1 MSFIGIKNAGTILG
15 SHEWQFDK
23 LENFAITFWKKPT
36 FTVEHGDMYFTQET
50 AVFQK
55 EVLVQP

>member
-1 MSFIGIKNAGTILG
+1 MLATLIIMYLHMHVDRKRPQNGLRIKINSIL
-15 SHEWQFDK
+15 
-23 LENFAITFWKKPT
+23 
-36 FTVEHGDMYFTQET
+36 TVEHGDMYFTQET

>member
-1 MSFIGIKNAGTILG
+1 MYLHHVFMHMDRKRPQNGLRIKINSIL
-15 SHEWQFDK
+15 
-23 LENFAITFWKKPT
+23 
-36 FTVEHGDMYFTQET
+36 TVEHGDMYFTQET